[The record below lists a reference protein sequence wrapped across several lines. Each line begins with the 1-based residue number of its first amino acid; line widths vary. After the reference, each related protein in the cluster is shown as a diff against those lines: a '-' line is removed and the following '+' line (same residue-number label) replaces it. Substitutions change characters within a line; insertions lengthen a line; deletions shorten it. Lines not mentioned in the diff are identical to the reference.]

1 MNSSTPSTSNID
13 DASTRPVPSRRTKGF
28 RPKTIRDIRREQ
40 APEPTEP
47 EKETATATSIPGVP
61 AVQVPAPE
69 PRKPFPIAPKR
80 VTAKIN
86 LPADTTTASA
96 DEPPPPKSQP
106 VPTTPAAEPVASTP
120 ALRSIVSHP
129 RFKLWTIAVL
139 AVIGL
144 LFVIAGTYRI
154 GLASGRIEGKRD
166 ALVAVKNAAAAKQEK
181 VDPVKLAPT
190 TFPENEEPQLSD
202 ALRQLRAGNP
212 VEAWNAL
219 KSLIDKYPT
228 APSLRYAAAM
238 AAMQAEYY
246 NEADKMIES
255 SLTLQDRISDAYALK
270 AAISGIRSR
279 TPNADQE
286 NLLRQAIAAD
296 PMNPNSFVELAS
308 YLRYQNRLDEALA
321 LLEAARVR
329 LLPVDSHSVVATTLA
344 LVTLQK
350 TPDDQLP
357 QPPELTGIPEKDI
370 PTAYIQ
376 MRQGNF
382 EAAAATLKS
391 VEKILPPEL
400 FAYLIDDPA
409 LRRYAKQAELVAL
422 YR

>member
-13 DASTRPVPSRRTKGF
+13 EGSTRPVPGRRKSGF
-28 RPKTIRDIRREQ
+28 RPKTIRDVRREQ
-40 APEPTEP
+40 APEPSEP
-47 EKETATATSIPGVP
+47 EKEPSDATSIPGVP

-69 PRKPFPIAPKR
+69 PRRTLPVAPKR
-80 VTAKIN
+80 VTAKVN
-86 LPADTTTASA
+86 LPAPSTPPASPEA
-96 DEPPPPKSQP
+96 AA
-106 VPTTPAAEPVASTP
+106 PAAPAATAGDPSTNSP
-120 ALRSIVSHP
+120 ALPSIFSHP
-129 RFKLWTIAVL
+129 RFKPATIAVL
-139 AVIGL
+139 ALTGF

-154 GLASGRIEGKRD
+154 GLTTGRIEGKRETTT
-166 ALVAVKNAAAAKQEK
+166 ALKNADAAKPVK
-181 VDPVKLAPT
+181 ADPLKLAPT
-190 TFPENEEPQLSD
+190 FFPEHEEPQLSA
-202 ALRQLRAGNP
+202 ALRQLRTGDP
-212 VEAWNAL
+212 VDAWNTV
-219 KSLIDKYPT
+219 KSLIEKYPT

-246 NEADKMIES
+246 SEAEKILES
-255 SLTLQDRISDAYALK
+255 SLALRDRISDAYALK

-279 TPNADQE
+279 TPGPEQE
-286 NLLRQAIAAD
+286 NLLRKAIAAD

-357 QPPELTGIPEKDI
+357 EPAELTNIPEKDI

-376 MRQGNF
+376 MRKGNF
-382 EAAAATLKS
+382 EAAATTLKS

-400 FAYLIDDPA
+400 FAYLVDDPA
-409 LRRYAKQAELVAL
+409 LRKYAKQAELVAL